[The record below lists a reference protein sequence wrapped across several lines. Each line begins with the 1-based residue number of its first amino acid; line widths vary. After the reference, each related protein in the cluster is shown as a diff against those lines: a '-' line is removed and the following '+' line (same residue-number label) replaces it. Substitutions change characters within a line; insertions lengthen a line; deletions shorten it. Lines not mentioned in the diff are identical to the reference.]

1 LVDLFINRPVLSTVI
16 AILITLV
23 GLISIP
29 ILPIAQ
35 FPLISPPTVQ
45 VSATYTG
52 ASAEVVEETVTTPME
67 EQINGVEGMTYMQ
80 SQSSNDGTSGIT
92 VTFEVGYDLDI
103 AAVDV
108 QNRVELAKPRL
119 PTEVNN
125 YGINVEKQSTSLT
138 LAVNVVSPD
147 KSRDAIFLS
156 NYVDIH
162 IKDVLQRV
170 PGVGSITIW
179 GERKYSM
186 RVWMD
191 PDKLTSLGLTPTDVS
206 NAIQDQNQQI
216 PAGSIG
222 QPPIPEGQQFQY
234 AITTKGRLSSAEEF
248 ENIILKTNTDGSV
261 LRIKDIG
268 RVDLGAESYSTL
280 AYMDGSSTVG
290 IGIYQLP
297 NANALNVANNVKAA
311 MEKLAK
317 DFPSG
322 VEYKIVYDT
331 TTFVRDAI
339 EEIIKTLFEAFILVF
354 IVSFIFLQSFRAT
367 IIPTITIPVSLIGTM
382 ALVNALGFSINML
395 TMFGLV
401 LAIGLVV
408 DDAIVVVENV
418 ARIIEEKR
426 LKPREAASFAM
437 GEVKG
442 PIIATSLV
450 LMAVFVPVAF
460 FPGIVGRMYNQF
472 ALTIACAVAI
482 STINALTLSPALC
495 AIFLREQEP
504 RKGRFFRWFNRKFD
518 NFKDWYEGLLNRFTR
533 KWGFVIVMFFVLL
546 GATYLVLK
554 AVPTGFVP
562 AEDQG
567 YFIINVQGPEGS
579 SLERTQRVIEE
590 ANEIVLNLDGVAHVI
605 GIAGLNFLTSTAD
618 ANAGA
623 MFAVLE
629 PFSKRKSYKKSVF
642 YLIQEATDKLSDLEG
657 AVIVVFN
664 APAIQGLS
672 SKGGFT
678 FELQDRSGVG
688 LEALSKTASE
698 IIATSNE
705 SGNFVAV
712 FTSFTDNVPQLYV
725 ELDRTK
731 AQTLLVPVSNV
742 FDSLQAYLGA
752 LYVNDFNKFGKVY
765 RVFIQAEDNYRK
777 NIDDIGKLYTRNNNG
792 DMVPLNTLVD
802 VQKRIGPET
811 ISHYNLYRSI
821 EINGTPRP
829 GYSES
834 KALKYIP
841 ALADKYMT
849 EGMGYEWS
857 GVSYQQIKAGN
868 LAPLI
873 FLLSIIFVFLFLAA
887 LYESW
892 AMPLMIML
900 AVPLAILGA
909 LTAQYIRGLENNIYC
924 QIGLVLLIGLAS
936 KNAIL
941 IVEFAKIKRDSG
953 LSIIESAK
961 EASLIR
967 LRPIL
972 MTAFSFIFGVMPL
985 VFAGGAGAQSRHSL
999 GTAVFGG
1006 MIVSTFLSLIVVPVF
1021 YVIIQSIREKGW
1033 RFYKTEAE

>member
-1 LVDLFINRPVLSTVI
+1 LVDFFINRPVLSTVI

-29 ILPIAQ
+29 ALPIAQ
-35 FPLISPPTVQ
+35 FPQISPPTVQ

-52 ASAEVVEETVTTPME
+52 ASAEVVEETVTTIIE

-92 VTFEVGYDLDI
+92 VTFDVGYDLDI

-108 QNRVELAKPRL
+108 QNKVELAKPRL

-125 YGINVEKQSTSLT
+125 YGLDVEKQSTSLT
-138 LAVNVVSPD
+138 LAVNLVSPD
-147 KSRDAIFLS
+147 GSRDAIFLS
-156 NYVDIH
+156 NYIDIH
-162 IKDVLQRV
+162 IKDVIQRV
-170 PGVGSITIW
+170 PGVGSLTIW

-222 QPPIPEGQQFQY
+222 QPPIQQDQQFQY
-234 AITTKGRLSSAEEF
+234 SITTKGRLSTVEEF

-261 LRIKDIG
+261 LRIKDVAT
-268 RVDLGAESYSTL
+268 VDLGAESYSTL
-280 AYMDGSSTVG
+280 AYLNGKSTVG

-297 NANALNVANNVKAA
+297 NANALDVANQVKAA
-311 MEKLAK
+311 MKTLEK

-322 VEYKIVYDT
+322 MEYEIIYDT
-331 TTFVRDAI
+331 TTFVKDSI
-339 EEIIKTLFEAFILVF
+339 QEIIKTLLEAFVLVF
-354 IVSFIFLQSFRAT
+354 IVSFLFLQSFRAT

-395 TMFGLV
+395 TLFGLV

-418 ARIIEEKR
+418 SRIIEEKG
-426 LKPREAASFAM
+426 LKAREAASFAM
-437 GEVKG
+437 HEVTG
-442 PIIATSLV
+442 PIVATSLV
-450 LMAVFVPVAF
+450 LMAVFVPVSF

-495 AIFLREQEP
+495 AIFLKDQEP
-504 RKGRFFRWFNRKFD
+504 RKGRFFTWFNNSFD
-518 NFKDWYEGLLNRFTR
+518 NFKNKYEGVLNRVIQR
-533 KWGFVIVMFFVLL
+533 WGLVIVAFVVLL
-546 GATYLVLK
+546 GATYLLLK
-554 AVPTGFVP
+554 TVPAGFVP

-567 YFIINVQGPEGS
+567 YFIVNVQGPEGS
-579 SLERTQRVIEE
+579 SLGRTDDIIQNATNTLLNIEGVENVI
-590 ANEIVLNLDGVAHVI
+590 A
-605 GIAGLNFLTSTAD
+605 IAGLNFLTSTAD
-618 ANAGA
+618 ANAAA
-623 MFAVLE
+623 MFAVLKPYSE
-629 PFSKRKSYKKSVF
+629 RKSSKLSVF
-642 YLIQEATDKLSDLEG
+642 SLIETATEKLSQIEG
-657 AVIVVFN
+657 AIIVIFN
-664 APAIQGLS
+664 APPIQGLS

-678 FELQDRSGVG
+678 FELQDRTG
-688 LEALSKTASE
+688 LGFEVMSKTANE
-698 IIATSNE
+698 IIADANS
-705 SGNFVAV
+705 SGNFVGV
-712 FTSFTDNVPQLYV
+712 FTSFTDNVPQIYV
-725 ELDRTK
+725 EMDRTK
-731 AQTLLVPVSNV
+731 AQTLGVPVSNV

-765 RVFIQAEDNYRK
+765 RVFIQAQDDFRS
-777 NIDDIGKLYTRNNNG
+777 NIDDIGKLYTNNNNG
-792 DMVPLNTLVD
+792 DMVPLNTLID
-802 VQKRIGPET
+802 VEQRTGPET

-821 EINGTPRP
+821 EINGSPRA
-829 GYSES
+829 GYSEGA
-834 KALKYIP
+834 ALKYI
-841 ALADKYMT
+841 AESADKIMP

-857 GVSYQQIKAGN
+857 GISYQQIKAGN

-873 FLLSIIFVFLFLAA
+873 FLLSIVFVFLFLAA

-892 AMPLMIML
+892 SMPLMIML
-900 AVPLAILGA
+900 AVPIAILGA
-909 LTAQYIRGLENNIYC
+909 LLAQYIRGLQNDIYC

-941 IVEFAKIKRDSG
+941 IVGFAKIKRDMG
-953 LSIIESAK
+953 LSIVEAAK

-972 MTAFSFIFGVMPL
+972 MTAFSFILGVVPL
-985 VFAGGAGAQSRHSL
+985 VFASGAGAESRHSL

-1006 MIVSTFLSLIVVPVF
+1006 MILSTFLSLIVVPVF
-1021 YVIIQSIREKGW
+1021 YVIIQSIRENGW
-1033 RFYKTEAE
+1033 KFYKAA

>member
-1 LVDLFINRPVLSTVI
+1 LVDFFINRPVLSTVI

-35 FPLISPPTVQ
+35 FPQISPPTVQ

-52 ASAEVVEETVTTPME
+52 ASAEVVEETVTTIIE

-108 QNRVELAKPRL
+108 QNKVELAKPRL

-125 YGINVEKQSTSLT
+125 YGLDVEKQSTSLT
-138 LAVNVVSPD
+138 LAVNLISPD
-147 KSRDAIFLS
+147 GSRDAIFLS
-156 NYVDIH
+156 NYIDIH
-162 IKDVLQRV
+162 VKDVLQRV
-170 PGVGSITIW
+170 PGVGSLTIW

-234 AITTKGRLSSAEEF
+234 SITTKGRLSTVEEF
-248 ENIILKTNTDGSV
+248 ENIILKTDTDGSV
-261 LRIKDIG
+261 LRIKDVAT
-268 RVDLGAESYSTL
+268 VDLGAESYSTL
-280 AYMDGSSTVG
+280 AYMNGKSTVG
-290 IGIYQLP
+290 IGVYQLP
-297 NANALNVANNVKAA
+297 NANALSVANQIKSA
-311 MEKLAK
+311 MKTLSK

-322 VEYKIVYDT
+322 MKYEIVYDT
-331 TTFVRDAI
+331 TTFVKDSI
-339 EEIIKTLFEAFILVF
+339 KEIIKTLFEAFALVF

-395 TMFGLV
+395 TLFGLV

-418 ARIIEEKR
+418 TRIIEEKG
-426 LKPREAASFAM
+426 LKAREAASFAM
-437 GEVKG
+437 HEVTG
-442 PIIATSLV
+442 PIVATSLV
-450 LMAVFVPVAF
+450 LMAVFVPVSF

-495 AIFLREQEP
+495 AIFLKDQEP
-504 RKGRFFRWFNRKFD
+504 RKGRFFTWFNKSFD
-518 NFKDWYEGLLNRFTR
+518 NFKNRYEGMLDKFINR
-533 KWGFVIVMFFVLL
+533 WGLVIVAFVVLL
-546 GATYLVLK
+546 GATYILLK
-554 AVPTGFVP
+554 TVPAGFVP

-567 YFIINVQGPEGS
+567 YFIVNVQGPEGA
-579 SLERTQRVIEE
+579 SLERTDTIIQE
-590 ANEIVLNLDGVAHVI
+590 ANKTLLSIDGVENVI
-605 GIAGLNFLTSTAD
+605 AIAGLNFLTSTAD
-618 ANAGA
+618 ANAAA

-629 PFSKRKSYKKSVF
+629 PYSKRKSSKLSVF
-642 YLIQEATDKLSDLEG
+642 SLIETATEELSKIEG
-657 AVIVVFN
+657 AIIVLFN
-664 APAIQGLS
+664 APPIQGLS

-678 FELQDRSGVG
+678 FELQDRTG
-688 LEALSKTASE
+688 LGFDAMSKTANE
-698 IIATSNE
+698 IIADANQ
-705 SGNFVAV
+705 SGNFVGV

-731 AQTLLVPVSNV
+731 AQTLDVPVSNV

-765 RVFIQAEDNYRK
+765 RVFIQAEDDFRT
-777 NIDDIGKLYTRNNNG
+777 NIDDIGKLYTNNNNG
-792 DMVPLNTLVD
+792 DMVPLNTLIDVD
-802 VQKRIGPET
+802 QRTGPET

-821 EINGTPRP
+821 EINGSPKA
-829 GYSES
+829 GYSEGA
-834 KALKYIP
+834 ALKYI
-841 ALADKYMT
+841 AEAAEKYMP

-857 GVSYQQIKAGN
+857 GISYQQIKAGN

-873 FLLSIIFVFLFLAA
+873 FLLSIVFVFLFLAA

-892 AMPLMIML
+892 SMPLMIML
-900 AVPLAILGA
+900 AVPIAILGA
-909 LTAQYIRGLENNIYC
+909 LLAQYIRGLQNDIYC

-941 IVEFAKIKRDSG
+941 IVEFAKIKRDMG
-953 LSIIESAK
+953 LSIVEAAK

-972 MTAFSFIFGVMPL
+972 MTAFSFILGVVPL
-985 VFAGGAGAQSRHSL
+985 VFASGAGAESRHSL

-1006 MIVSTFLSLIVVPVF
+1006 MILSTFLSLIVVPVF
-1021 YVIIQSIREKGW
+1021 YVIIQSIRENGW
-1033 RFYKTEAE
+1033 KFYKTA

>member
-1 LVDLFINRPVLSTVI
+1 MVDFFINRPVLSTVI

-29 ILPIAQ
+29 ALPIAQ
-35 FPLISPPTVQ
+35 FPQISPPTVQ

-52 ASAEVVEETVTTPME
+52 ASAEVVEETVTTIIE

-92 VTFEVGYDLDI
+92 VTFDVGYDLDI

-108 QNRVELAKPRL
+108 QNKVELAKPRL

-125 YGINVEKQSTSLT
+125 YGLDVEKQSTSLT
-138 LAVNVVSPD
+138 LAVNLVSPD
-147 KSRDAIFLS
+147 GSRDAIFLS
-156 NYVDIH
+156 NYIDIH
-162 IKDVLQRV
+162 IKDVIQRV
-170 PGVGSITIW
+170 PGVGSLTIW

-222 QPPIPEGQQFQY
+222 QPPIQQDQQFQY
-234 AITTKGRLSSAEEF
+234 SITTKGRLSTVEEF

-261 LRIKDIG
+261 LRIKDVAT
-268 RVDLGAESYSTL
+268 VDLGAESYSTL
-280 AYMDGSSTVG
+280 AYLNGKSTVG

-297 NANALNVANNVKAA
+297 NANALDVANQVKAA
-311 MEKLAK
+311 MKTLEK

-322 VEYKIVYDT
+322 MEYEIIYDT
-331 TTFVRDAI
+331 TTFVKDSI
-339 EEIIKTLFEAFILVF
+339 QEIIKTLLEAFVLVF
-354 IVSFIFLQSFRAT
+354 IVSFLFLQSFRAT

-395 TMFGLV
+395 TLFGLV

-418 ARIIEEKR
+418 SRIIEEKG
-426 LKPREAASFAM
+426 LKAREAASFAM
-437 GEVKG
+437 HEVTG
-442 PIIATSLV
+442 PIVATSLV
-450 LMAVFVPVAF
+450 LMAVFVPVSF

-495 AIFLREQEP
+495 AIFLKDQEP
-504 RKGRFFRWFNRKFD
+504 RKGRFFTWFNNSFD
-518 NFKDWYEGLLNRFTR
+518 NFKNKYEGVLNRVIQR
-533 KWGFVIVMFFVLL
+533 WGLVIVAFVVLL
-546 GATYLVLK
+546 GATYLLLK
-554 AVPTGFVP
+554 TVPAGFVP

-567 YFIINVQGPEGS
+567 YFIVNVQGPEGS
-579 SLERTQRVIEE
+579 SLGRTDDIIQNATNTLLNIEGVENVI
-590 ANEIVLNLDGVAHVI
+590 A
-605 GIAGLNFLTSTAD
+605 IAGLNFLTSTAD
-618 ANAGA
+618 ANAAA
-623 MFAVLE
+623 MFAVLKPYSE
-629 PFSKRKSYKKSVF
+629 RKSSKLSVF
-642 YLIQEATDKLSDLEG
+642 SLIETATEKLSQIEG
-657 AVIVVFN
+657 AIIVIFN
-664 APAIQGLS
+664 APPIQGLS

-678 FELQDRSGVG
+678 FELQDRTG
-688 LEALSKTASE
+688 LGFEVMSKTANE
-698 IIATSNE
+698 IIADANS
-705 SGNFVAV
+705 SGNFVGV
-712 FTSFTDNVPQLYV
+712 FTSFTDNVPQIYV
-725 ELDRTK
+725 EMDRTK
-731 AQTLLVPVSNV
+731 AQTLGVPVSNV

-765 RVFIQAEDNYRK
+765 RVFIQAQDDFRS
-777 NIDDIGKLYTRNNNG
+777 NIDDIGKLYTNNNNG
-792 DMVPLNTLVD
+792 DMVPLNTLID
-802 VQKRIGPET
+802 VEQRTGPET

-821 EINGTPRP
+821 EINGSPRA
-829 GYSES
+829 GYSEGA
-834 KALKYIP
+834 ALKYI
-841 ALADKYMT
+841 AESADKIMP

-857 GVSYQQIKAGN
+857 GISYQQIKAGN

-873 FLLSIIFVFLFLAA
+873 FLLSIVFVFLFLAA

-892 AMPLMIML
+892 SMPLMIML
-900 AVPLAILGA
+900 AVPIAILGA
-909 LTAQYIRGLENNIYC
+909 LLAQYIRGLQNDIYC

-941 IVEFAKIKRDSG
+941 IVEFAKIKRDMG
-953 LSIIESAK
+953 LSIVEAAK

-972 MTAFSFIFGVMPL
+972 MTAFSFILGVVPL
-985 VFAGGAGAQSRHSL
+985 VFASGAGAESRHSL

-1006 MIVSTFLSLIVVPVF
+1006 MILSTFLSLIVVPVF
-1021 YVIIQSIREKGW
+1021 YVIIQSIRENGW
-1033 RFYKTEAE
+1033 KFYKAA

>member
-1 LVDLFINRPVLSTVI
+1 LVDFFINRPVLSTVI

-35 FPLISPPTVQ
+35 FPEISPPTVQ

-52 ASAEVVEETVTTPME
+52 ASAEVVEETVTTIIE

-108 QNRVELAKPRL
+108 QNKVELAKPRL

-125 YGINVEKQSTSLT
+125 YGLDVEKQSTSLT
-138 LAVNVVSPD
+138 LAVNLISPD
-147 KSRDAIFLS
+147 GSRDAIFIS
-156 NYVDIH
+156 NYIDIH
-162 IKDVLQRV
+162 IKDVIQRI
-170 PGVGSITIW
+170 PGVGSLTIW

-191 PDKLTSLGLTPTDVS
+191 PDKLTSVGLTPTDVS

-234 AITTKGRLSSAEEF
+234 SITTKGRLSTVEEF
-248 ENIILKTNTDGSV
+248 ENIILKTDTGGSV
-261 LRIKDIG
+261 LRIKDVAT
-268 RVDLGAESYSTL
+268 VDLGAESYSTL
-280 AYMDGSSTVG
+280 AYMNGKSTVG

-297 NANALNVANNVKAA
+297 NANALSVANQVKSA
-311 MEKLAK
+311 MEQLSK

-322 VEYKIVYDT
+322 MEYEIIYDT
-331 TTFVRDAI
+331 TTFVKDSI
-339 EEIIKTLFEAFILVF
+339 QEIIKTLFEAFALVF

-395 TMFGLV
+395 TLFGLV

-418 ARIIEEKR
+418 SRIIEEKG
-426 LKPREAASFAM
+426 LKAREAASVAM
-437 GEVKG
+437 HEVTG
-442 PIIATSLV
+442 PIVATSLV
-450 LMAVFVPVAF
+450 LMAVFVPVSF
-460 FPGIVGRMYNQF
+460 FPGIVGSMYNQF

-495 AIFLREQEP
+495 AIFLKDQEP
-504 RKGRFFRWFNRKFD
+504 RKGRFFTWFNNSFDKFK
-518 NFKDWYEGLLNRFTR
+518 NRYEGALDKFIHR
-533 KWGFVIVMFFVLL
+533 WGLVLVAFVILL
-546 GATYLVLK
+546 GATYLLIK
-554 AVPTGFVP
+554 TVPAGFVP

-567 YFIINVQGPEGS
+567 YFIVNVQGPEGS
-579 SLERTQRVIEE
+579 SLERTDNIIQQANKTLLGIEGVENVI
-590 ANEIVLNLDGVAHVI
+590 A
-605 GIAGLNFLTSTAD
+605 IAGLNFLTSTAD
-618 ANAGA
+618 ANAAA
-623 MFAVLE
+623 MFAVLK
-629 PFSKRKSYKKSVF
+629 PYKDRKSSKLDVF
-642 YLIQEATDKLSDLEG
+642 SLIDEATEELSKVEG
-657 AVIVVFN
+657 AIIVIFN
-664 APAIQGLS
+664 APPIQGLS

-678 FELQDRSGVG
+678 FELQDRTG
-688 LEALSKTASE
+688 LGFDVMSKTANE
-698 IIATSNE
+698 IIADANQ
-705 SGNFVAV
+705 SGNFVGV
-712 FTSFTDNVPQLYV
+712 FTSFTDNVPQVYV

-731 AQTLLVPVSNV
+731 AQTLDVPVSNV

-765 RVFIQAEDNYRK
+765 RVFIQAEDDYRT
-777 NIDDIGKLYTRNNNG
+777 NIDDIGKLYTKNNNG
-792 DMVPLNTLVD
+792 NMVPLNTLID
-802 VQKRIGPET
+802 VERRTGPET

-821 EINGTPRP
+821 EINGSPKA
-829 GYSES
+829 GYSEGE
-834 KALKYIP
+834 ALKYI
-841 ALADKYMT
+841 AEAADKSMP

-857 GVSYQQIKAGN
+857 GISYQQIKAGN

-873 FLLSIIFVFLFLAA
+873 FLLSIVFVFLFLAA

-900 AVPLAILGA
+900 AVPIAILGA
-909 LTAQYIRGLENNIYC
+909 LLAQYIRGLQNDIYC

-941 IVEFAKIKRDSG
+941 IVEFAKIKRDEG
-953 LSIIESAK
+953 LSIVEAAK
-961 EASLIR
+961 EAALIR

-972 MTAFSFIFGVMPL
+972 MTAFSFILGVVPL
-985 VFAGGAGAQSRHSL
+985 VFASGAGAESRHSL

-1006 MIVSTFLSLIVVPVF
+1006 MILSTFLSLILVPVF
-1021 YVIIQSIREKGW
+1021 YVVIQSMRENGIK
-1033 RFYKTEAE
+1033 FYKTT

>member
-1 LVDLFINRPVLSTVI
+1 MVDFFINRPVLSTVI

-35 FPLISPPTVQ
+35 FPEISPPTVQ

-52 ASAEVVEETVTTPME
+52 ASAEVVEETVTTIIE

-108 QNRVELAKPRL
+108 QNKVELAKPRL

-125 YGINVEKQSTSLT
+125 YGLDVEKQSTSLT
-138 LAVNVVSPD
+138 LAVNLISPD
-147 KSRDAIFLS
+147 GSRDAIFIS
-156 NYVDIH
+156 NYIDIH
-162 IKDVLQRV
+162 IKDVIQRI
-170 PGVGSITIW
+170 PGVGSLTIW

-191 PDKLTSLGLTPTDVS
+191 PDKLTSVGLTPTDVS

-234 AITTKGRLSSAEEF
+234 SITTKGRLSTVEEF
-248 ENIILKTNTDGSV
+248 ENIILKTDTGGSV
-261 LRIKDIG
+261 LRIKDVAT
-268 RVDLGAESYSTL
+268 VDLGAESYSTL
-280 AYMDGSSTVG
+280 AYMNGKSTVG

-297 NANALNVANNVKAA
+297 NANALSVANQVKSA
-311 MEKLAK
+311 MEQLSK

-322 VEYKIVYDT
+322 MEYEIIYDT
-331 TTFVRDAI
+331 TTFVKDSI
-339 EEIIKTLFEAFILVF
+339 QEIIKTLFEAFALVF

-395 TMFGLV
+395 TLFGLV

-418 ARIIEEKR
+418 SRIIEEKG
-426 LKPREAASFAM
+426 LKAREAASVAM
-437 GEVKG
+437 HEVTG
-442 PIIATSLV
+442 PIVATSLV
-450 LMAVFVPVAF
+450 LMAVFVPVSF
-460 FPGIVGRMYNQF
+460 FPGIVGSMYNQF

-495 AIFLREQEP
+495 AIFLKDQEP
-504 RKGRFFRWFNRKFD
+504 RKGRFFTWFNNSFDKFK
-518 NFKDWYEGLLNRFTR
+518 NRYEGALDKFIHR
-533 KWGFVIVMFFVLL
+533 WGLVLVAFVILL
-546 GATYLVLK
+546 GATYLLIK
-554 AVPTGFVP
+554 TVPAGFVP

-567 YFIINVQGPEGS
+567 YFIVNVQGPEGS
-579 SLERTQRVIEE
+579 SLERTDNIIQQANKTLLGIEGVENVI
-590 ANEIVLNLDGVAHVI
+590 A
-605 GIAGLNFLTSTAD
+605 IAGLNFLTSTAD
-618 ANAGA
+618 ANAAA
-623 MFAVLE
+623 MFAVLK
-629 PFSKRKSYKKSVF
+629 PYKDRKSSKLDVF
-642 YLIQEATDKLSDLEG
+642 SLIDEATEELSKVEG
-657 AVIVVFN
+657 AIIVIFN
-664 APAIQGLS
+664 APPIQGLS

-678 FELQDRSGVG
+678 FELQDRTG
-688 LEALSKTASE
+688 LGFDVMSKTANE
-698 IIATSNE
+698 IIADANQ
-705 SGNFVAV
+705 SGNFVGV
-712 FTSFTDNVPQLYV
+712 FTSFTDNVPQVYV

-731 AQTLLVPVSNV
+731 AQTLDVPVSNV

-765 RVFIQAEDNYRK
+765 RVFIQAEDDYRT
-777 NIDDIGKLYTRNNNG
+777 NIDDIGKLYTKNNNG
-792 DMVPLNTLVD
+792 NMVPLNTLID
-802 VQKRIGPET
+802 VERRTGPET

-821 EINGTPRP
+821 EINGSPKA
-829 GYSES
+829 GYSEGE
-834 KALKYIP
+834 ALKYI
-841 ALADKYMT
+841 AEAADKSMP

-857 GVSYQQIKAGN
+857 GISYQQIKAGN

-873 FLLSIIFVFLFLAA
+873 FLLSIVFVFLFLAA

-900 AVPLAILGA
+900 AVPIAILGA
-909 LTAQYIRGLENNIYC
+909 LLAQYIRGLQNDIYC

-941 IVEFAKIKRDSG
+941 IVEFAKIKRDEG
-953 LSIIESAK
+953 LSIVEAAK
-961 EASLIR
+961 EAALIR

-972 MTAFSFIFGVMPL
+972 MTAFSFILGVVPL
-985 VFAGGAGAQSRHSL
+985 VFASGAGAESRHSL

-1006 MIVSTFLSLIVVPVF
+1006 MILSTFLSLILVPVF
-1021 YVIIQSIREKGW
+1021 YVVIQSMRENGIK
-1033 RFYKTEAE
+1033 FYKTT

>member
-1 LVDLFINRPVLSTVI
+1 MVDFFINRPVLSTVI

-29 ILPIAQ
+29 ALPIAQ
-35 FPLISPPTVQ
+35 FPQISPPTVQ

-52 ASAEVVEETVTTPME
+52 ASAEVVEETVTTIIE

-92 VTFEVGYDLDI
+92 VTFDVGYDLDI

-108 QNRVELAKPRL
+108 QNKVELAKPRL

-125 YGINVEKQSTSLT
+125 YGLDVEKQSTSLT
-138 LAVNVVSPD
+138 LAVNLVSPD
-147 KSRDAIFLS
+147 GSRDAIFLS
-156 NYVDIH
+156 NYIDIH

-170 PGVGSITIW
+170 PGVGSLTIW

-234 AITTKGRLSSAEEF
+234 SITTKGRLSTVEEF
-248 ENIILKTNTDGSV
+248 ENIILKTDTDGSI
-261 LRIKDIG
+261 LRIKDVAT
-268 RVDLGAESYSTL
+268 VDLGAESYSTL
-280 AYMDGSSTVG
+280 AYMNGTSTVG

-297 NANALNVANNVKAA
+297 NANALSVANQIKSA
-311 MEKLAK
+311 MEKLSK

-322 VEYKIVYDT
+322 MKYEIVYDT
-331 TTFVRDAI
+331 TTFVKDSIR
-339 EEIIKTLFEAFILVF
+339 EIIKTLFEAFALVF

-395 TMFGLV
+395 TLFGLV

-418 ARIIEEKR
+418 SRIIEEKG
-426 LKPREAASFAM
+426 LKAREAASFAM
-437 GEVKG
+437 HEVTG
-442 PIIATSLV
+442 PIVATSLV
-450 LMAVFVPVAF
+450 LMAVFVPVSF
-460 FPGIVGRMYNQF
+460 FPGIVGSMYNQF

-495 AIFLREQEP
+495 AIFLKDQEP
-504 RKGRFFRWFNRKFD
+504 RKGRFFTWFNQSFD
-518 NFKDWYEGLLNRFTR
+518 NFKNRYEGVLNRVIQR
-533 KWGFVIVMFFVLL
+533 WGLVIVAFVILL
-546 GATYLVLK
+546 GATYLLLK
-554 AVPTGFVP
+554 TVPAGFVP

-567 YFIINVQGPEGS
+567 YFIVNVQGPEGA
-579 SLERTQRVIEE
+579 SLERTDTIIQE
-590 ANEIVLNLDGVAHVI
+590 ANKTLLGIDGVENVI
-605 GIAGLNFLTSTAD
+605 AIAGLNFLTSTAD
-618 ANAGA
+618 ANAAA
-623 MFAVLE
+623 MFAVLK
-629 PFSKRKSYKKSVF
+629 PYSKRKSSKLSVF
-642 YLIQEATDKLSDLEG
+642 SLIETATQELSKIEG
-657 AVIVVFN
+657 AIIVIFN
-664 APAIQGLS
+664 APPIQGLS
-672 SKGGFT
+672 AQGGFT
-678 FELQDRSGVG
+678 FELQDRTG
-688 LEALSKTASE
+688 LGFDVMSKVANE
-698 IIATSNE
+698 IIADADK
-705 SGNFVAV
+705 SGNFVGV

-731 AQTLLVPVSNV
+731 AQTLGVPVSNV

-765 RVFIQAEDNYRK
+765 RVFIQAEDDFRT
-777 NIDDIGKLYTRNNNG
+777 NIDDIGKLYTNNNNG
-792 DMVPLNTLVD
+792 DMVPLNTLIDVD
-802 VQKRIGPET
+802 QRTGPET

-821 EINGTPRP
+821 EINGSPKP
-829 GYSES
+829 GYSEGA
-834 KALKYIP
+834 ALKYI
-841 ALADKYMT
+841 AAAAEKYMP

-857 GVSYQQIKAGN
+857 GISYQQIKAGN

-873 FLLSIIFVFLFLAA
+873 FLLSIVFVFLFLAA

-892 AMPLMIML
+892 SMPLMIML
-900 AVPLAILGA
+900 AVPIAILGA
-909 LTAQYIRGLENNIYC
+909 LLAQYIRGLQNDIYC

-941 IVEFAKIKRDSG
+941 IVEFAKIKRDMG
-953 LSIIESAK
+953 LSIVEAAK
-961 EASLIR
+961 EAALIR

-972 MTAFSFIFGVMPL
+972 MTAFSFILGVVPL
-985 VFAGGAGAQSRHSL
+985 VFASGAGAESRHSL

-1006 MIVSTFLSLIVVPVF
+1006 MILSTFLSLIVVPVF
-1021 YVIIQSIREKGW
+1021 YVIIQSIRENGW
-1033 RFYKTEAE
+1033 HFYKTT

>member
-1 LVDLFINRPVLSTVI
+1 MVDFFINRPVLSTVI

-35 FPLISPPTVQ
+35 FPQISPPTVQ

-52 ASAEVVEETVTTPME
+52 ASAEVVEETVTTIIE

-92 VTFEVGYDLDI
+92 VTFDVGYDLDI

-108 QNRVELAKPRL
+108 QNKVELAKPRL

-125 YGINVEKQSTSLT
+125 YGLDVEKQSTSLT
-138 LAVNVVSPD
+138 LAVNVISPD
-147 KSRDAIFLS
+147 NSRDAIFLS
-156 NYVDIH
+156 NYIDIH

-170 PGVGSITIW
+170 PGVGSLTIW

-191 PDKLTSLGLTPTDVS
+191 PDRLTSLGLTPTDVS

-222 QPPIPEGQQFQY
+222 QPPIQQGQQFQY
-234 AITTKGRLSSAEEF
+234 SITTKGRLSTVEEF
-248 ENIILKTNTDGSV
+248 ENIILKTDTDGSV
-261 LRIKDIG
+261 LRIKDVAT
-268 RVDLGAESYSTL
+268 VDLGAESYSTL
-280 AYMDGSSTVG
+280 AYMNGTSTVG

-297 NANALNVANNVKAA
+297 NANALSVANQIKSE
-311 MEKLAK
+311 MERLSK

-322 VEYKIVYDT
+322 VKYEIVYDT
-331 TTFVRDAI
+331 TTFVKDSI
-339 EEIIKTLFEAFILVF
+339 EEIIKTLFEAFVLVF
-354 IVSFIFLQSFRAT
+354 IVSFLFLQSFRAT

-418 ARIIEEKR
+418 ARIIEEKG
-426 LKPREAASFAM
+426 LKAREAASFAM
-437 GEVKG
+437 HEVTG
-442 PIIATSLV
+442 PIVATSLV
-450 LMAVFVPVAF
+450 LMAVFVPVSF
-460 FPGIVGRMYNQF
+460 FPGIVGSMYNQF

-495 AIFLREQEP
+495 AIFLKDQEP
-504 RKGRFFRWFNRKFD
+504 RKGRFFTWFNNSFDKFK
-518 NFKDWYEGLLNRFTR
+518 NNYENLLNKVVHR
-533 KWGFVIVMFFVLL
+533 WGFVIIMFVVLL
-546 GATYLVLK
+546 GCTYLLLK
-554 AVPTGFVP
+554 TVPAGFVP

-567 YFIINVQGPEGS
+567 YFIVNVQGPEGS
-579 SLERTQRVIEE
+579 SLERTD
-590 ANEIVLNLDGVAHVI
+590 EIIQKASNTLLDIDGVDNVI
-605 GIAGLNFLTSTAD
+605 AIAGLNFLTSTAD
-618 ANAGA
+618 ANAAA
-623 MFAVLE
+623 MFAVLA
-629 PFSKRKSYKKSVF
+629 PFKERKSSKLSVF
-642 YLIQEATDKLSDLEG
+642 SLIEKATEELSKVEG
-657 AVIVVFN
+657 AIIVIFN
-664 APAIQGLS
+664 APPIQGLS
-672 SKGGFT
+672 AQGGFT
-678 FELQDRSGVG
+678 FELQDRTSLGFEVMSQV
-688 LEALSKTASE
+688 ANE
-698 IIATSNE
+698 IIAE
-705 SGNFVAV
+705 ADKSGNFVGV
-712 FTSFTDNVPQLYV
+712 FTSFTDNVPQIYV
-725 ELDRTK
+725 EMDRTK
-731 AQTLLVPVSNV
+731 AQTLDVPISNV

-765 RVFIQAEDNYRK
+765 RVFIQAQDDFRSE
-777 NIDDIGKLYTRNNNG
+777 IDDIGKLYTKNNNG
-792 DMVPLNTLVD
+792 DMVPLNTLID
-802 VQKRIGPET
+802 VEQKAGPET

-821 EINGTPRP
+821 EINGSPRP
-829 GYSES
+829 GYSEGE
-834 KALKYIP
+834 ALKFI
-841 ALADKYMT
+841 AETADKIMP

-857 GVSYQQIKAGN
+857 GISYQQIKAGN

-892 AMPLMIML
+892 SMPLMIML
-900 AVPLAILGA
+900 AVPIAILGA
-909 LTAQYIRGLENNIYC
+909 LLAQYIRGLQNDIYC

-941 IVEFAKIKRDSG
+941 IVEFAKIKRDMG
-953 LSIIESAK
+953 LSIVDAAK

-972 MTAFSFIFGVMPL
+972 MTAFSFILGVVPL
-985 VFAGGAGAQSRHSL
+985 VLATGAGAESRHSL

-1006 MIVSTFLSLIVVPVF
+1006 MILSTFLSLIVVPVF
-1021 YVIIQSIREKGW
+1021 YVIIQSIRENGW
-1033 RFYKTEAE
+1033 KFYKAT